1 MKTRR
6 VIQRLSLGGFSCAV
20 LLTTG
25 CASIVGGMQQSVS
38 VQTQSADGKMIS
50 GASCKLQNAK
60 GTWYM
65 TTPGSLVVHRA
76 YGDLSI
82 ACKKSGEPFGDATAI
97 SSVRGWMFGNI
108 LFGGFIGAGIDIG
121 TGAGFNYPVDI
132 TVSGRNH
139 FNSEPESSFVA
150 KAPRTADWSP
160 VNDASPVAPS
170 SHFATSS
177 PIAKI
182 GQDGS
187 DSPMTELLDVQRDVA
202 SGTATMI
209 AAHANWKQLCKTDG
223 AAPMVK
229 MLDVPRHGTLDI
241 KQGAFFAPDGDTS
254 ALCDNGKIYGT
265 QIFYASDPGFHG
277 TDHFRYKIMTAT
289 GRFSRVVNIVVQ

>member
-1 MKTRR
+1 MRKRR
-6 VIQRLSLGGFSCAV
+6 VIRRLSLGGFSCAV

-60 GTWYM
+60 GTWYV

-82 ACKKSGEPFGDATAI
+82 ACKKSGEPFGNTTAI

-108 LFGGFIGAGIDIG
+108 VFGGFIGAAVDLG
-121 TGAGFNYPVDI
+121 TGAGFNYPVDV
-132 TVSGRNH
+132 TVSGGNN
-139 FNSEPESSFVA
+139 FNSGADSAFVA
-150 KAPRTADWSP
+150 KAPRAAAWSP
-160 VNDASPVAPS
+160 AAR
-170 SHFATSS
+170 
-177 PIAKI
+177 IE
-182 GQDGS
+182 QDDS
-187 DSPMTELLDVQRDVA
+187 DSSVTELLDVQRDVA

-209 AAHANWKQLCKTDG
+209 AAHANWKQLCNTHG

-229 MLDVPRHGTLDI
+229 MLDAPRHGTLDI
-241 KQGAFFAPDGDTS
+241 KQGAFIAPDGDTT

-265 QIFYASDPGFHG
+265 QLFYASDPGFHG
-277 TDHFRYKIMTAT
+277 TDHLRYEITTAT
-289 GRFSRVVNIVVQ
+289 GRFSRVVNIVVE